1 MKSSINNRG
10 FVYLLC
16 DGEKF
21 KIGMTRQKNI
31 EKRIK
36 ELQTGNSYEIWLR
49 AYYETDYPLKIEKMM
64 HAKHFSSNV
73 KNEWFDMTVED
84 VINFKKNCIE
94 CERILNALKDNPF
107 I

>member
-1 MKSSINNRG
+1 MKNNRG

-21 KIGMTRQKNI
+21 KIGMTRQNNI

-36 ELQTGNSYEIWLR
+36 ELQTGNPNEIWLHS
-49 AYYETDYPLKIEKMM
+49 YYETEFPLKIEKML
-64 HAKHFSSNV
+64 HGRHRISNV
-73 KNEWFDMTVED
+73 KNEWFNMTVQE
-84 VINFKKNCIE
+84 VFNFKKECQE
-94 CERILNALKDNPF
+94 CERLLSILKDNPF